1 MIPINNSQA
10 FGQLLKSARSK
21 MNLTQSQVANHLCIS
36 RQAYSNYEQG
46 RCLPSP
52 DTLAY
57 LSIFLDTNLFYP
69 FLLYNERIS
78 IEHNNMF
85 FYIRILTD
93 TKSWCFHHYYH

>member
-46 RCLPSP
+46 RCLPYP

-69 FLLYNERIS
+69 FLLYAQ
-78 IEHNNMF
+78 NNPVKSSSKKGINHYEQLRF
-85 FYIRILTD
+85 FE
-93 TKSWCFHHYYH
+93 